1 MMDNIPYD
9 PIATLG
15 RAIGA
20 ARRRAGLTKTALA
33 RASGLSRLTVAQL
46 EAGTVSD
53 LGVRKVERVL
63 RALGLALRVEPA
75 GAEPPTGVAR
85 VRGAAERSPLG
96 RLMIARASERRARA
110 LELVRATLGRLRR
123 QGVSARVVGSLAKGG
138 FHVGSDVDY
147 LIENRAGLSESRIV
161 TIIEAAMRGFP
172 FDAIFAERADPR
184 LLELIREEAERGAS
198 AVRAA

>member
-20 ARRRAGLTKTALA
+20 ARRGGVGGGAGRVVRALALA
-33 RASGLSRLTVAQL
+33 RRG
-46 EAGTVSD
+46 
-53 LGVRKVERVL
+53 
-63 RALGLALRVEPA
+63 EPA

-123 QGVSARVVGSLAKGG
+123 QGVSARVVGALAKGG